1 MRALFALKSGEG
13 LPSIGPM
20 LSQTRPH
27 PVSRPRRSAWGVMRD
42 VLFALFLRE
51 LKTRLDGRW
60 TTALWV
66 IGEPLAGAL
75 LMLALYT
82 LMRTREI
89 AGVDTVLFLLSG
101 QLSFML
107 LRSLVL
113 RLMESIDANLGLFA
127 YRQVRPVDAVLARAG
142 VELAIFG
149 GMALLILPGA
159 AWAGHGLLPHD
170 PLGLLLALLLL
181 TLLGLAGGLL
191 AAVGTHG
198 ALAMLRPVLKM
209 AFMPLYLGSGAIVPL
224 AHLPQG
230 LREWLL
236 LSPLPHLIESIRIA
250 LFGPVY
256 AAPQG
261 IGLTLPLVWTGL
273 ATLLALAL
281 LQLRGDRLQVA

>member
-113 RLMESIDANLGLFA
+113 RDA
-127 YRQVRPVDAVLARAG
+127 R
-142 VELAIFG
+142 
-149 GMALLILPGA
+149 
-159 AWAGHGLLPHD
+159 
-170 PLGLLLALLLL
+170 
-181 TLLGLAGGLL
+181 
-191 AAVGTHG
+191 
-198 ALAMLRPVLKM
+198 
-209 AFMPLYLGSGAIVPL
+209 
-224 AHLPQG
+224 
-230 LREWLL
+230 
-236 LSPLPHLIESIRIA
+236 RI
-250 LFGPVY
+250 
-256 AAPQG
+256 
-261 IGLTLPLVWTGL
+261 TG
-273 ATLLALAL
+273 
-281 LQLRGDRLQVA
+281 

>member
-1 MRALFALKSGEG
+1 
-13 LPSIGPM
+13 M

-198 ALAMLRPVLKM
+198 ALAMLRPVLRM